1 MLTLGIETSCDETSA
16 AVLSEDRQI
25 LSNIVMSQYGHAK
38 YGGVV
43 PELAS
48 RAHIRKLLP
57 AIDAALSEAEVKLE
71 DIDLI
76 AVTRGPGLAGCLHIG
91 VSAAK
96 GISLALGVPF
106 IGIHHLEGHI
116 FSVLFSDDDTKWS
129 HHLGTPH
136 VVVTPLLCLIV
147 SGGHTQIVSVPELGT
162 YLVVGSTRDDAAGEA
177 FDKVAKILDLIPPEG
192 PVMGGPIISD
202 LSKTGD
208 PKAIHFPRG
217 MLHEDGYEFSF
228 SGLKTAVLRYTHKHP
243 RSHIQEQLPDISA
256 SFQEAVAD
264 VLVKKTIS
272 AACAHKADRV
282 AVVGGVAANYRL
294 RELMSERAAEH
305 NIRVLYPPLSLCT
318 DNAAM
323 IAAAGAFRFLKGQTS
338 GLDLSAD
345 PRLKLEEI

>member
-25 LSNIVMSQYGHAK
+25 LSNIVMSQYEHAK

-57 AIDAALSEAEVKLE
+57 AIDAALTEAELKLE

-116 FSVLFSDDDTKWS
+116 FSVLMSDDDTVWS
-129 HHLGTPH
+129 HHLGSSH
-136 VVVTPLLCLIV
+136 GLVSPLLCLIV

-162 YLVVGSTRDDAAGEA
+162 YHVIGSTRDDAAGEA

-208 PKAIHFPRG
+208 PEAIHFPRG
-217 MLHEDGYEFSF
+217 MIHEDGYEFSF
-228 SGLKTAVLRYTHKHP
+228 SGLKTAVLRYLRKL
-243 RSHIQEQLPDISA
+243 SAFQIQEQLSDITA

-264 VLVKKTIS
+264 VLVAKTIS
-272 AACAHKADRV
+272 AACALNIDRV

-294 RELMSERAAEH
+294 RELMSQRAAEH
-305 NIRVLYPPLSLCT
+305 NIRVLYPPPSLCT

-323 IAAAGAFRFLKGQTS
+323 IAAAGAFRFQEGQTS

-345 PRLKLEEI
+345 PRLKLEEM